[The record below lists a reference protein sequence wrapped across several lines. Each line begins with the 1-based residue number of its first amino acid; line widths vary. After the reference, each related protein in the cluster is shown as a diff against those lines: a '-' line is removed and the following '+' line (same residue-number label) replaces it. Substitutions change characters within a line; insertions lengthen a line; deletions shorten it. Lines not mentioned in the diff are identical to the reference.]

1 MSSQTVIAK
10 TDAFRAKTVN
20 PETADLKIVDY
31 KVADSKIEGE
41 KITERITAIPIAE
54 VAEVK
59 EEEEKLKTLLP
70 FVRFSPQTARAAQA
84 FATTRREMFSQ
95 SFVELSGVDRR
106 RRRWTQMSSLLVQS
120 LIVAFLVILPLWFI
134 DILPAQQ
141 LATFLIAPPPPP
153 PPPPPAAPTLK
164 PSKVVSEVINA
175 ELVAPNKIPKKVK
188 NITEEEAPAPMAGV
202 IGGVEGGV
210 PGGSAGGVI
219 GSLLSATP
227 HTANI
232 PIAVPKRL
240 RVSTGV
246 SEGLLYHRVEPVY
259 PSIAQRARIEGSV
272 ELKAIISKEGTIEGL
287 QRITGHPML
296 MAAAMDAV
304 KQWRYRPYMLNG
316 EPLEV
321 ETDVVVNFHIH

>member
-41 KITERITAIPIAE
+41 KITERITAIPI
-54 VAEVK
+54 AEVK

-153 PPPPPAAPTLK
+153 PPPPPAAPTMK
-164 PSKVVSEVINA
+164 ATKVVSEVING

-188 NITEEEAPAPMAGV
+188 NITEEESPAPMTGV

-210 PGGSAGGVI
+210 PGGSVGGVI

-227 HTANI
+227 HTANV
-232 PIAVPKRL
+232 PIAVPKQRI

-259 PSIAQRARIEGSV
+259 PPIAQRARIEGSV

-287 QRITGHPML
+287 QRMTGHPL
-296 MAAAMDAV
+296 LVAAAMDAV
-304 KQWRYRPYMLNG
+304 RQWRYRPYMLNG

-321 ETDVVVNFHIH
+321 ETTVMVNFHMH

>member
-10 TDAFRAKTVN
+10 TDAVHAKTVN
-20 PETADLKIVDY
+20 PEITDLKIVDS
-31 KVADSKIEGE
+31 KIVDSKIEGE
-41 KITERITAIPIAE
+41 KITERITAIPIA
-54 VAEVK
+54 AI
-59 EEEEKLKTLLP
+59 EEEEKLQNLHP
-70 FVRFSPQTARAAQA
+70 VIRSSPQTARAAQA
-84 FATTRREMFSQ
+84 FASPRREMFSQ
-95 SFVELSGVDRR
+95 SFVELSGVDRK
-106 RRRWTQMSSLLVQS
+106 RRRWTQMSSLFVQS
-120 LIVAFLVILPLWFI
+120 LMVGFLVILPLWFI

-164 PSKVVSEVINA
+164 ATKVVSEVING

-188 NITEEEAPAPMAGV
+188 NITEEEAPAPMTGV

-227 HTANI
+227 HTANV
-232 PIAVPKRL
+232 AVPKRI

-259 PSIAQRARIEGSV
+259 PSIAQRARIEGAV

-296 MAAAMDAV
+296 VAAAMDAV

>member
-10 TDAFRAKTVN
+10 TDAVHAKTVN
-20 PETADLKIVDY
+20 PEITDLKIVDS
-31 KVADSKIEGE
+31 KIVDSKIEGE
-41 KITERITAIPIAE
+41 KITERITAIPIA
-54 VAEVK
+54 AI
-59 EEEEKLKTLLP
+59 EEEEKLQNLHP
-70 FVRFSPQTARAAQA
+70 VIRSSPQTARAAQA
-84 FATTRREMFSQ
+84 FASPRREMFSQ
-95 SFVELSGVDRR
+95 SFVELSGVDRK
-106 RRRWTQMSSLLVQS
+106 RRRWTQMSSLFVQS
-120 LIVAFLVILPLWFI
+120 LMVGFLVILPLWFI

-164 PSKVVSEVINA
+164 ATKVVSEVING

-188 NITEEEAPAPMAGV
+188 NITEEEAPAPMTGV

-227 HTANI
+227 HKANV
-232 PIAVPKRL
+232 AVPKRI

-259 PSIAQRARIEGSV
+259 PSIAQRARIEGAV

-296 MAAAMDAV
+296 VAAAMDAV

>member
-20 PETADLKIVDY
+20 PESADLKIVDC
-31 KVADSKIEGE
+31 KVADSKIEGVR
-41 KITERITAIPIAE
+41 ITERITAIPIAE
-54 VAEVK
+54 VN
-59 EEEEKLKTLLP
+59 EEEEKLQTLRP
-70 FVRFSPQTARAAQA
+70 VIRSSPQTARAAQA
-84 FATTRREMFSQ
+84 SASPRREMFSQ

-106 RRRWTQMSSLLVQS
+106 RRRWTQMSSLFVQS

-153 PPPPPAAPTLK
+153 PPPPPAAPTMK
-164 PSKVVSEVINA
+164 ATKVVSEMING

-227 HTANI
+227 HTANV
-232 PIAVPKRL
+232 PIAVPKQRI

-296 MAAAMDAV
+296 VAAAMDAV

>member
-1 MSSQTVIAK
+1 
-10 TDAFRAKTVN
+10 
-20 PETADLKIVDY
+20 
-31 KVADSKIEGE
+31 
-41 KITERITAIPIAE
+41 
-54 VAEVK
+54 
-59 EEEEKLKTLLP
+59 
-70 FVRFSPQTARAAQA
+70 
-84 FATTRREMFSQ
+84 MFSQ
-95 SFVELSGVDRR
+95 SFVELSGVDRK
-106 RRRWTQMSSLLVQS
+106 RRRWTQMSSLFVQS
-120 LIVAFLVILPLWFI
+120 LTVGFLVILPLWFV

-164 PSKVVSEVINA
+164 ATKVVSEVING

-188 NITEEEAPAPMAGV
+188 NITEEEAPAPMTGV

-227 HTANI
+227 HTANV
-232 PIAVPKRL
+232 PIAVPKRI

-259 PSIAQRARIEGSV
+259 PSIAQRARIEGAV

-296 MAAAMDAV
+296 VAAAMDAV